1 MNQRMCQTFV
11 YEPRWGSDNLGP
23 GLIALVARWSILHRS
38 PLAPWNSLV
47 PSLFVH
53 VSTDRHF
60 RLSNGGEYLFQ
71 ARDDR
76 EMSEWVEA
84 INASSG
90 GEAAGSSSRAQ
101 TLPAEG
107 ATAKGEKK
115 GFFTLGKGSKK

>member
-1 MNQRMCQTFV
+1 M
-11 YEPRWGSDNLGP
+11 Y
-23 GLIALVARWSILHRS
+23 I
-38 PLAPWNSLV
+38 NS
-47 PSLFVH
+47 S
-53 VSTDRHF
+53 RY

-90 GEAAGSSSRAQ
+90 GEGASSSSRAQ

-107 ATAKGEKK
+107 ASAKGEKK

>member
-1 MNQRMCQTFV
+1 MRK
-11 YEPRWGSDNLGP
+11 
-23 GLIALVARWSILHRS
+23 
-38 PLAPWNSLV
+38 SL
-47 PSLFVH
+47 P
-53 VSTDRHF
+53 TERHF

-84 INASSG
+84 INASTAAS

-107 ATAKGEKK
+107 ASSKGEKK
-115 GFFTLGKGSKK
+115 GFFTLKGPKK

>member
-1 MNQRMCQTFV
+1 M
-11 YEPRWGSDNLGP
+11 
-23 GLIALVARWSILHRS
+23 
-38 PLAPWNSLV
+38 
-47 PSLFVH
+47 H

-60 RLSNGGEYLFQ
+60 RLSNGGEYLFR

>member
-1 MNQRMCQTFV
+1 M
-11 YEPRWGSDNLGP
+11 
-23 GLIALVARWSILHRS
+23 
-38 PLAPWNSLV
+38 
-47 PSLFVH
+47 H

-84 INASSG
+84 INAGAGGS

-115 GFFTLGKGSKK
+115 GFFTLKGSKK

>member
-1 MNQRMCQTFV
+1 MHNVAMNPWLSVC
-11 YEPRWGSDNLGP
+11 
-23 GLIALVARWSILHRS
+23 ARTHTHVRKCIII
-38 PLAPWNSLV
+38 NSLCY
-47 PSLFVH
+47 
-53 VSTDRHF
+53 

-90 GEAAGSSSRAQ
+90 GEGASSSSRAQ

-107 ATAKGEKK
+107 ASAKGEKK

>member
-1 MNQRMCQTFV
+1 MLPLSSVRARTRV
-11 YEPRWGSDNLGP
+11 YVCIDCRY
-23 GLIALVARWSILHRS
+23 
-38 PLAPWNSLV
+38 
-47 PSLFVH
+47 
-53 VSTDRHF
+53 

-90 GEAAGSSSRAQ
+90 GEAEGSSSRAQ

-107 ATAKGEKK
+107 ASAKGEKK

>member
-1 MNQRMCQTFV
+1 MLPWIHDWA
-11 YEPRWGSDNLGP
+11 Y
-23 GLIALVARWSILHRS
+23 ARTHTHVRKCII
-38 PLAPWNSLV
+38 NSLCY
-47 PSLFVH
+47 
-53 VSTDRHF
+53 

-90 GEAAGSSSRAQ
+90 GEGASSSSRAQ

-107 ATAKGEKK
+107 ASAKGEKK